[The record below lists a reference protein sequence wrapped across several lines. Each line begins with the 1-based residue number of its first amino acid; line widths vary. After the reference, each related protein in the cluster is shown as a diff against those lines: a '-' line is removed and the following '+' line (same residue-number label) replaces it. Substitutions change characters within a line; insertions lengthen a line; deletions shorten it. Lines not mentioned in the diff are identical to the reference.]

1 MDRGGTLLV
10 ISDQPEPFSA
20 GFHAQQWASL
30 LAPDTGYTKKVDFV
44 IMMSATWRAML
55 SPLNPQPRDT

>member
-44 IMMSATWRAML
+44 THDVGNMEGYAFAAQ
-55 SPLNPQPRDT
+55 SPAA